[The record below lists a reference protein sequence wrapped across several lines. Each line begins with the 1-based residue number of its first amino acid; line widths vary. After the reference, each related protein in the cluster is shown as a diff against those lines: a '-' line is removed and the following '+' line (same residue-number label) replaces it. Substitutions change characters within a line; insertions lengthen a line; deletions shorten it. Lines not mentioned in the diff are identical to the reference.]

1 MYTLINMYTQAGA
14 AAKEIEALKKSLAE
28 ASDKA
33 AALSKEKVAA
43 EERAEAAQQKAKK
56 KKFAPQWLCILK
68 MHQDAYF

>member
-1 MYTLINMYTQAGA
+1 MHTQAGA

-56 KKFAPQWLCILK
+56 KSSLRSGFAS
-68 MHQDAYF
+68 